1 MQVFDSVVE
10 QVGALL
16 GVPLRVDD
24 SIMGAHQPPEALEAV
39 RSHLLGMSPP
49 PPTYIHSCE
58 QTLSRVDGIA
68 DGEPVSNTITDT
80 MSVTISPDPRM
91 YPRLRERPLAV
102 QYVYLRR
109 YVFQ

>member
-39 RSHLLGMSPP
+39 RSHLLGNPP
-49 PPTYIHSCE
+49 PLFHYIHSWE
-58 QTLSRVDGIA
+58 HQTLPLVDGTA
-68 DGEPVSNTITDT
+68 DCEPVSNTITDT
-80 MSVTISPDPRM
+80 MPVTVSPDLLM
-91 YPRLRERPLAV
+91 YPRLRKLPLV
-102 QYVYLRR
+102 IEYICTSM
-109 YVFQ
+109 

>member
-1 MQVFDSVVE
+1 MVE

-49 PPTYIHSCE
+49 PPRTFTHASKLCQE
-58 QTLSRVDGIA
+58 SMGLLMVHL
-68 DGEPVSNTITDT
+68 
-80 MSVTISPDPRM
+80 SVTPSQI
-91 YPRLRERPLAV
+91 
-102 QYVYLRR
+102 QC
-109 YVFQ
+109 Q